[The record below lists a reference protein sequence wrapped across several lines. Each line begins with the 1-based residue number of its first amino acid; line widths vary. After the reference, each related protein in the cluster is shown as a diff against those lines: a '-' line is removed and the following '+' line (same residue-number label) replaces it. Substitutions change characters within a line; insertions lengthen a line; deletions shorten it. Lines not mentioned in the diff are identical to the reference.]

1 MSGDLAILGIAALC
15 LFVASAAGRICL
27 RRHQCRGGI
36 TQDASE
42 EHFF

>member
-15 LFVASAAGRICL
+15 LFVASAAGAFAC
-27 RRHQCRGGI
+27 RHQCRGGI

>member
-15 LFVASAAGRICL
+15 LILASAAGALAC
-27 RRHQCRGGI
+27 
-36 TQDASE
+36 DASE